1 MMPRPQARLLAV
13 ANSAIDSSFR
23 QIQSDRI
30 GGAQNDNP
38 APRPGELD
46 DAKAIL
52 AEWFKFN
59 PKINPLTL
67 AALPSHPRT
76 TWSKRWPLGGDP
88 SPPADCAEVGA
99 STRCSGPERQGMTP
113 ELPFAT
119 AAANGRD
126 GS

>member
-1 MMPRPQARLLAV
+1 
-13 ANSAIDSSFR
+13 
-23 QIQSDRI
+23 
-30 GGAQNDNP
+30 
-38 APRPGELD
+38 
-46 DAKAIL
+46 L

-76 TWSKRWPLGGDP
+76 TWSKRWTLGGDP

-113 ELPFAT
+113 KLPFAT

-126 GS
+126 GEGFRMPASGDLSARTGAGVRKPPRKEPAGAAWAVVAYGDLSGRRFG

>member
-76 TWSKRWPLGGDP
+76 TWSKRWPLGG
-88 SPPADCAEVGA
+88 
-99 STRCSGPERQGMTP
+99 TRARQP
-113 ELPFAT
+113 IVLRSALRL
-119 AAANGRD
+119 AAVARNGR
-126 GS
+126 G